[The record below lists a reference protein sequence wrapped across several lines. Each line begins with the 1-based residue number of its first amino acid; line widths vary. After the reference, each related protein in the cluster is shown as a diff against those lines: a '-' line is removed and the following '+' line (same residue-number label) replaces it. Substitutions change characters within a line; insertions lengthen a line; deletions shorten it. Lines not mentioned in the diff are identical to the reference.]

1 MSLVRG
7 VPDRYRPEY
16 LAEAYTTGG
25 QAVRTA
31 IIGVAGALLVSA
43 CSGISTTTDYDP
55 AVDFSAFSTYEWLDT
70 EGDDEGTDAI
80 WHSRIQSSID
90 GVLAT
95 KGLRKATSNP
105 DLAVG
110 YQVASA
116 ERRSYT
122 TMNTGWGGGY
132 GWGGWGG
139 GVGMT
144 TTTENVW
151 EEGSLIVGLFD
162 VGSKN
167 LVWTGTA
174 TAAVDPSRSPEER
187 QKLIDDGV
195 AKMMKDFPPG
205 S

>member
-1 MSLVRG
+1 
-7 VPDRYRPEY
+7 
-16 LAEAYTTGG
+16 
-25 QAVRTA
+25 
-31 IIGVAGALLVSA
+31 
-43 CSGISTTTDYDP
+43 
-55 AVDFSAFSTYEWLDT
+55 
-70 EGDDEGTDAI
+70 
-80 WHSRIQSSID
+80 
-90 GVLAT
+90 
-95 KGLRKATSNP
+95 
-105 DLAVG
+105 
-110 YQVASA
+110 
-116 ERRSYT
+116 
-122 TMNTGWGGGY
+122 MNTGWGGGY